1 MSHDAEECKHVVT
14 VKYNIQDNV
23 YISGSKTATITVLY
37 RHPLKFLISSSKGW
51 VKKKR
56 EKIHMRLS
64 NLISH
69 AS

>member
-1 MSHDAEECKHVVT
+1 MKKIQFI
-14 VKYNIQDNV
+14 KYNIQDNV

-51 VKKKR
+51 VKKK

-64 NLISH
+64 NLTSH